1 MWAKWSLKLF
11 LITFEGELLVIEEFC
26 AFGNMHDYL
35 IANRDSFVNELNE
48 NGTDIAE
55 GLKDYV
61 NFAQLQQLQED
72 DK

>member
-1 MWAKWSLKLF
+1 
-11 LITFEGELLVIEEFC
+11 
-26 AFGNMHDYL
+26 MHDYL